1 MRYVRGSMYIYS
13 VPTNGEMSFVSVSDS
28 CFSCFEY
35 ILESDNGGGRY
46 K

>member
-1 MRYVRGSMYIYS
+1 MRYVRGSMYVYS

-28 CFSCFEY
+28 CFSRHSFEY
-35 ILESDNGGGRY
+35 FMEPNKRGE